1 LRLLKSHWRCMG
13 AKSGLIQ
20 VGLVCESPTSKA
32 QQINQ
37 QRLYLGTVDRRIA

>member
-1 LRLLKSHWRCMG
+1 LRLLKSHWARMG

-20 VGLVCESPTSKA
+20 VGLVCESPKA

-37 QRLYLGTVDRRIA
+37 RLYS